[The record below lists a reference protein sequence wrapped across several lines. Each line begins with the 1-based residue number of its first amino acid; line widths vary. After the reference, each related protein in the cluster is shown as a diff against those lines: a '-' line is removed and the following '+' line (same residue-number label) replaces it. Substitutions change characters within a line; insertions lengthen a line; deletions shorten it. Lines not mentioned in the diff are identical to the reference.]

1 MRLSSA
7 DRRPLIRRT
16 TVRAM
21 MCALLVAMIPGLLV
35 QIWHFGAGVL
45 IQLLLTVPA
54 AWFAEAI
61 VLRLRQR
68 PVTKAIWDGSALVTA
83 VLLAV
88 SLPPLLPWHLTVYA
102 AGFSILIGKHVYGGL
117 GQNPFNPAM
126 VGLAAVLVSA
136 PQAMT
141 LWPPSTHAG
150 QVELATAASAIF
162 RGVRPL
168 DGATG
173 PTFLSSDKTSWRID
187 REPPAREPHDASG
200 SIAGSPWVSI
210 NLAYLMGGLWL
221 WRARIIAVVIPAS
234 FLGMLALLACL
245 GFLIEPGRFPPPQA
259 HFLNGGTM
267 LAAFFIA
274 TDPVSSAAT
283 ATGRWF
289 FGALIGLLVFLI
301 RAFGV
306 YPDGIAFA
314 VLLANLSAPTIDY
327 WCGHGRFGRLS

>member
-1 MRLSSA
+1 
-7 DRRPLIRRT
+7 
-16 TVRAM
+16 
-21 MCALLVAMIPGLLV
+21 
-35 QIWHFGAGVL
+35 VL

-54 AWFAEAI
+54 VWLAEAI

-68 PVTKAIWDGSALVTA
+68 PVTKAIGDGSALVTA

-117 GQNPFNPAM
+117 GHNPFNPAM
-126 VGLAAVLVSA
+126 VGIAAVLVSA
-136 PQAMT
+136 PQPMT
-141 LWPPSTHAG
+141 QWPAVTHAG
-150 QVELATAASAIF
+150 RLELTTAASAIF
-162 RGVRPL
+162 GGVRPV

-173 PTFLSSDKTSWRID
+173 PTVLSADKTSQRIG
-187 REPPAREPHDASG
+187 REPPAREPHDTSE
-200 SIAGSPWVSI
+200 SLAGSPWGWI
-210 NLAYLMGGLWL
+210 NLAYLLGGLWL
-221 WRARIIAVVIPAS
+221 WRARIIAVAIPAS

-259 HFLNGGTM
+259 HLFSGGTM

-314 VLLANLSAPTIDY
+314 VLLANLSASTIDY
-327 WCGHGRFGRLS
+327 WCGCGRVGRMS